1 MAGTN
6 QSSYQLENKTLRLR
20 ISVPTISVHTVSV
33 AIIIV
38 STLILAKNPSIH
50 AYTSPTLVQASS
62 FLV

>member
-20 ISVPTISVHTVSV
+20 ISVHTVSV
-33 AIIIV
+33 AIIII